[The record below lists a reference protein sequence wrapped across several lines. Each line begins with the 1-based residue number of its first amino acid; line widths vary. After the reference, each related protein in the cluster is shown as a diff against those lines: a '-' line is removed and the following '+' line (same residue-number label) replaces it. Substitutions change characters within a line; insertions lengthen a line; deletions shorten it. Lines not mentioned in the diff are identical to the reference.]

1 MIERARP
8 GAWAV
13 LATAMFPV
21 VLTAQQVAVEDPVI
35 AHMWTEGM
43 EHSQVERLA
52 QTLLDS
58 LGPRLTGSPEELA
71 ASDWVIRTYRSW
83 GIEARRENYGT
94 WEGWR
99 RGVTHVDLAEP
110 RVRTLEATML
120 AWSPGTD
127 GTVRGQAVLLPE
139 MAGAADFER
148 FLSGVKG
155 RFVLLSA
162 PQPTCRPDSNWE
174 EYATPESFERMK
186 AARDQEERDWIERI
200 RATGLQTTNEVA
212 RRLEDA
218 GAAGIFTSRWSQGW
232 GVQKIFSAATEKVPT
247 IDVSCEDYGL
257 LARLAANDQGPV
269 VEVRADAEFLG
280 EVPTWNTIAVLPGHE
295 MPQEYVIL
303 SAHFDSW
310 DGGSGATDNGT
321 GTVTM
326 MEAMR
331 ILKAAYANPKRTI
344 LVGHWNSEEQGLNGS
359 RAFVKDHPEIVA
371 NVQAVFNQD
380 NGTGR
385 VTNISMQGFAD
396 VAPFFAKWFAKIP
409 QEITGDIDLRIPGT
423 PGGGGSDYASFVCA
437 DAPAFGLSSLSWDYG
452 TYTWHTNRD
461 TFDKLV
467 IDDVKNNAT
476 LTAMLAYLASEDPD
490 RLPRD
495 KAILPVNPRTGQQ
508 MTWPVCRDG
517 ARSGS

>member
-8 GAWAV
+8 GAMVV
-13 LATAMFPV
+13 LAAAAFPMV
-21 VLTAQQVAVEDPVI
+21 VTAQQVAVEDPVI
-35 AHMWTEGM
+35 THMWTEGM
-43 EHSQVERLA
+43 EHSQVEPLA

-99 RGVTHVDLAEP
+99 RGVTHVDLVEP

-127 GTVRGQAVLLPE
+127 GTVHGQVVLLPE
-139 MAGAADFER
+139 ITGAADFER
-148 FLSGVKG
+148 FLAGVKG

-174 EYATPESFERMK
+174 EYATPESWERMRT
-186 AARDQEERDWIERI
+186 ARDEEERDWNERI
-200 RATGLQTTNEVA
+200 RATGLQTTNDVA
-212 RRLEDA
+212 RRLEEA

-280 EVPTWNTIAVLPGHE
+280 EVPTWNTVAVLPGHE
-295 MPQEYVIL
+295 LPQEYVIL

-331 ILKAAYANPKRTI
+331 ILKAAYPNPKRTI

-359 RAFVKDHPEIVA
+359 RAFVADHPEIVD

-385 VTNISMQGFAD
+385 VANISMQGFSGA
-396 VAPFFAKWFAKIP
+396 APYFATWFAKIP
-409 QEITGDIDLRIPGT
+409 QEITGDIELRIPGT

-467 IDDVKNNAT
+467 MDDVKNNAT
-476 LTAMLAYLASEDPD
+476 LTAMLAYLASEDQD

-495 KAILPVNPRTGQQ
+495 KAILPLNPRTGQQ

-517 ARSGS
+517 ARSRN

>member
-1 MIERARP
+1 MIVRSRP
-8 GAWAV
+8 GMLAALVMASIPTVAV
-13 LATAMFPV
+13 
-21 VLTAQQVAVEDPVI
+21 AQQVAVEDPVV
-35 AHMWTEGM
+35 AHIWAEGM
-43 EHSQVERLA
+43 EHSQAERLA
-52 QTLLDS
+52 QTFLDS
-58 LGPRLTGSPEELA
+58 LGPRLTGSPESLA
-71 ASDWVIRTYRSW
+71 ASDWMIRTYRSW
-83 GIEARRENYGT
+83 GIEARREEYGT

-99 RGVTHVDLAEP
+99 RGVTHVDLVEP

-127 GTVRGQAVLLPE
+127 GSVRGPVVLLPE
-139 MAGAADFER
+139 VRSAADFEA
-148 FLSGVKG
+148 FAATAKG

-162 PQPTCRPDSNWE
+162 PQPTCRPDANWE
-174 EYATPESFERMK
+174 EYGTPESFQAMK
-186 AARDQEERDWIERI
+186 DARAAAAQGWADRLS
-200 RATGLQTTNEVA
+200 ATGLPTANDVA

-218 GAAGIFTSRWSQGW
+218 GAAGIFTSRWSAGW

-257 LARLAANDQGPV
+257 LARLAGNGQGPV
-269 VEVRADAEFLG
+269 VEVRAEAESLG
-280 EVPTWNTIAVLPGHE
+280 EVPTWNTIGTLPGRDL
-295 MPQEYVIL
+295 PNEYVIL

-321 GTVTM
+321 GTITM

-331 ILKAAYANPKRTI
+331 ILKAAYPNPRRTI

-359 RAFVKDHPEIVA
+359 RAFVADHPDIIENA
-371 NVQAVFNQD
+371 QAVFNQD

-385 VTNISMQGFAD
+385 VTNISMQGFTG
-396 VAPFFAKWFAKIP
+396 VAPYFAEWFAKVP
-409 QEITGDIDLRIPGT
+409 QEITQYIELRIPGT

-437 DAPAFGLSSLSWDYG
+437 DVPAFGLSSLSWDYG

-461 TFDKLV
+461 TFDKV
-467 IDDVKNNAT
+467 VMDDLKNNAT
-476 LTAMLAYLASEDPD
+476 LTAALAYLASEDPE

-495 KAILPVNPRTGQQ
+495 KAILPMNPRTGQR

-517 ARSGS
+517 ARSRN

>member
-1 MIERARP
+1 MMERARP
-8 GAWAV
+8 GTMAV
-13 LATAMFPV
+13 IAATLFPALAA
-21 VLTAQQVAVEDPVI
+21 AQQVAVKDPVI
-35 AHMWTEGM
+35 SRMWTEGM
-43 EHSQVERLA
+43 ENSHVERLA

-58 LGPRLTGSPEELA
+58 LGPRLTGSPESLA
-71 ASDWVIRTYRSW
+71 ASDWMIRTYRSW

-99 RGVTHVDLAEP
+99 RGVTHVDLVEP

-127 GTVRGQAVLLPE
+127 GTVRGQVVLLPE
-139 MAGAADFER
+139 ISAPADFER
-148 FLSGVKG
+148 FAATVKG

-174 EYATPESFERMK
+174 EYATPESLERMQD
-186 AARDQEERDWIERI
+186 ARATEEQDWNERI
-200 RATGLQTTNEVA
+200 RATGLETTNDVA

-232 GVQKIFSAATEKVPT
+232 GVQKIFSAATQKVPT

-257 LARLAANDQGPV
+257 LARLAENDQGPV

-280 EVPTWNTIAVLPGHE
+280 EVPTWNTIATIPGRE
-295 MPQEYVIL
+295 LPQEYVIL

-331 ILKAAYANPKRTI
+331 ILKATYPEPKRTI

-359 RAFVKDHPEIVA
+359 RAFVADHPDIVD

-409 QEITGDIDLRIPGT
+409 QEITGYIDLRIPGT

-461 TFDKLV
+461 TYDKLV

-476 LTAMLAYLASEDPD
+476 LTAMLTYLAAEDPD

-517 ARSGS
+517 ARSRN